1 MDDDLSSF
9 LFRFA
14 LLAAMFVLALLI
26 EYLAHYATLTTGRPL
41 RVPRFAYGSFPTF
54 QLLRRMSV
62 IGGKADMARTCQCVR
77 L

>member
-26 EYLAHYATLTTGRPL
+26 EYLAH
-41 RVPRFAYGSFPTF
+41 
-54 QLLRRMSV
+54 
-62 IGGKADMARTCQCVR
+62 
-77 L
+77 